1 MNLNLIQIYC
11 AKIQI
16 NLTCITTL
24 CLLPLSW
31 RVLTALGLRKFW
43 TWHQSH
49 LTKILCQ
56 VEWDWFFAYINLRLN
71 GSMPLVCFLCS
82 WCILA
87 LHAGDK
93 SALAPGGIR
102 IGTPALTTRGFRES
116 DFKLVAEMIHEGVNI
131 AIQAKGLASGT
142 KLKDFMD
149 LVQSSDFPMM
159 GNVMDL
165 KRRVEAFATQFPLPG
180 VWEYPKRVFLLRV
193 RHFVSQEQ
201 CQFSDT
207 LCRKRCTTVYVFVRI
222 SCTL

>member
-1 MNLNLIQIYC
+1 M
-11 AKIQI
+11 
-16 NLTCITTL
+16 
-24 CLLPLSW
+24 
-31 RVLTALGLRKFW
+31 
-43 TWHQSH
+43 
-49 LTKILCQ
+49 
-56 VEWDWFFAYINLRLN
+56 
-71 GSMPLVCFLCS
+71 
-82 WCILA
+82 A

-116 DFKLVAEMIHEGVNI
+116 DFKFVAEMIHEGVNI

-180 VWEYPKRVFLLRV
+180 V
-193 RHFVSQEQ
+193 
-201 CQFSDT
+201 
-207 LCRKRCTTVYVFVRI
+207 
-222 SCTL
+222 